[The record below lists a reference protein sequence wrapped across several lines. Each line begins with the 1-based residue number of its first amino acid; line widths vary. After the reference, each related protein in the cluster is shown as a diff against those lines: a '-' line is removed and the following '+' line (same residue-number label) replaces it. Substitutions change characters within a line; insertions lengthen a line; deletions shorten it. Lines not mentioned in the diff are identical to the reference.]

1 MRKPKQ
7 LTLVKRYQIA
17 ILRKAGHNQTQIA
30 RHLGVHKS
38 TISRELRR
46 NLGKRGYRPK
56 QAQRLADAKRNCSRN
71 LIPQQTWIRVE
82 LLLREDWS
90 PQQISRWLA
99 QNEGLGVSHESIY
112 KHVKE
117 DKMRGG
123 DLHTHLRCRKKR
135 RKRYGTPSRKGQIKN
150 RICIDQ
156 RPEVVDRR
164 SRIGDWEAD
173 TLLGSRKKSKVL
185 VTLAE
190 RKSRYCLILVSEDKK
205 ASSVSRA
212 ILEATVPMHNN
223 FETVTCDNGKEFALH
238 EEISRELCADW
249 YFARPYHSWERGSC
263 ENANGLIRQYFPK
276 GMDFSG
282 LSQED
287 ANRVMDKLNNRP
299 RRCLGFETPN
309 QVFFGTDPPVAFQT

>member
-17 ILRKAGHNQTQIA
+17 ILRKAGHNQSRIA
-30 RHLGVHKS
+30 EHLGVHKS

-56 QAQRLADAKRNCSRN
+56 QAQGLGDARRNCSQNR
-71 LIPQQTWIRVE
+71 ISQQTWIRVE

-99 QNEGLGVSHESIY
+99 QNEGLVVSHESIY
-112 KHVKE
+112 KHVKN
-117 DKMRGG
+117 DKMGGG

-135 RKRYGTPSRKGQIKN
+135 RKRYGTPSRRGHIKN
-150 RICIDQ
+150 RVCIDQ
-156 RPEVVDRR
+156 RPEVVDKRL
-164 SRIGDWEAD
+164 RIGDWEAD
-173 TLLGSRKKSKVL
+173 TVLGSRKKSKVL

-190 RKSRYCLILVSEDKK
+190 RKSRYCMILVSEDKK

-212 ILEATVPMHNN
+212 ILEAASSMRKY
-223 FETVTCDNGKEFALH
+223 FETVTCDNAKEFALH
-238 EEISRELCADW
+238 EELSSELSAKW
-249 YFARPYHSWERGSC
+249 YFAHPYHSWERGAC
-263 ENANGLIRQYFPK
+263 ENTNGLIRQYFPK

-282 LSQED
+282 LSQKD

>member
-1 MRKPKQ
+1 MPS
-7 LTLVKRYQIA
+7 A
-17 ILRKAGHNQTQIA
+17 
-30 RHLGVHKS
+30 
-38 TISRELRR
+38 
-46 NLGKRGYRPK
+46 
-56 QAQRLADAKRNCSRN
+56 NCSRN

-117 DKMRGG
+117 DKMSGG

-190 RKSRYCLILVSEDKK
+190 RKSPLLPY
-205 ASSVSRA
+205 SR
-212 ILEATVPMHNN
+212 LRGQKSQFRLPGHTRG
-223 FETVTCDNGKEFALH
+223 D
-238 EEISRELCADW
+238 CAHAQQLRDGDV
-249 YFARPYHSWERGSC
+249 R
-263 ENANGLIRQYFPK
+263 
-276 GMDFSG
+276 
-282 LSQED
+282 
-287 ANRVMDKLNNRP
+287 
-299 RRCLGFETPN
+299 
-309 QVFFGTDPPVAFQT
+309 